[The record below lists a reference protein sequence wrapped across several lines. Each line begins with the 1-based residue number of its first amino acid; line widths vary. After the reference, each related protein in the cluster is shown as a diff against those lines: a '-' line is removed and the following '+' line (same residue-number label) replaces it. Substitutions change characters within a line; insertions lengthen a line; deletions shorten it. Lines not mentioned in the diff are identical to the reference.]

1 MGRNFGHLA
10 HPPPKAIVHPLYRM
24 EEKLL
29 PYCDVSGECLLVRQ
43 RISQN
48 RHGYKNRARYTGIYK
63 EVLGIETTKQETLQ
77 RVLFFEANPE
87 YERDYCITMSCGQ
100 PMCVRG
106 SHMRPGVRN
115 IR

>member
-1 MGRNFGHLA
+1 
-10 HPPPKAIVHPLYRM
+10 M

-43 RISQN
+43 KVSQN
-48 RHGYKNRARYTGIYK
+48 RKCHKNRARYTGIYK
-63 EVLGIETTKQETLQ
+63 EVLGIPSEIGKQETLQ

-87 YERDYCITMSCGQ
+87 YERDYCVTLTCRQELCI
-100 PMCVRG
+100 RG

-115 IR
+115 FR